1 MGNQQLVAT
10 TVTVP
15 ADMSV
20 AAFWLVGATLQ
31 PNSDVVLTDVNVN
44 ETRSGVLTVLRRMGA
59 NITLTHE
66 RTQNGE
72 PIADIQVTSAEMLI
86 GTSIAGMEVPTMI
99 DELPIL
105 ALALALSQGDSRVLD
120 ASELRIKES
129 NRIVTVTK
137 TLQAFGAQINETPD
151 GFLIAGVDHLQV
163 PNQPL
168 VDYDDHRIAMLQAV
182 AKLLTS
188 NVKLREEIGTIA
200 VSYPDFYKDLA
211 VLIDD

>member
-1 MGNQQLVAT
+1 
-10 TVTVP
+10 
-15 ADMSV
+15 
-20 AAFWLVGATLQ
+20 
-31 PNSDVVLTDVNVN
+31 VN
-44 ETRSGVLTVLRRMGA
+44 ETRSGILKVLRRMGA
-59 NITLTHE
+59 NITLMHK
-66 RTQNGE
+66 RLQNGE
-72 PIADIQVTSAEMLI
+72 SIADIRVRSADMLI
-86 GTSIAGMEVPTMI
+86 GTTIAGMEVPTMI

-105 ALALALSQGDSRVLD
+105 ALALAVAQGDSRVLD

-151 GFLIAGVDHLQV
+151 GFVIAGVDQLQA

-188 NVKLREEIGTIA
+188 NVK
-200 VSYPDFYKDLA
+200 
-211 VLIDD
+211 